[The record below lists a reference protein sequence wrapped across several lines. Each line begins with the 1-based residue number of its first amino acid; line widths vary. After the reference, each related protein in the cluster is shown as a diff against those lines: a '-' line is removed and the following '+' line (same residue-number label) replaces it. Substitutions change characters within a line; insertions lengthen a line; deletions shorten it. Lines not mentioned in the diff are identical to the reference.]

1 MRNTRQILAFVVMA
15 FAVLF
20 AQAKDVIGNR
30 ELKKDSRA
38 VAAFEQINVNADFDI
53 IIDYA
58 ITPKVE
64 VEAESNLQEVIVT
77 EVKGKALNI
86 GIAKK
91 TKIVNNFPIVI
102 RVALPMITKFQ
113 YTGNGTIT
121 ADGIPSDKMEMIL
134 NGKGTLNFKNLKTT
148 SMKLTLSQGFKTN
161 FNDVLASN
169 LNVTLKDNTVFN
181 VTTMSGVKSTTLTST
196 TTEACTIAGLS
207 SESVTLKGNGSGKFN
222 FNGFV
227 GKKFTAT
234 LSNSGD
240 VLLTGNADEV
250 NVTSTGSSNFDAIGL
265 AAKKAK
271 VVNNGSGAISVSA
284 ESNLDATITSSGK
297 VVYAGT
303 PKIKIQN
310 TGTGQL
316 EKKN

>member
-1 MRNTRQILAFVVMA
+1 MRNVKQILAFAFMA

-20 AQAKDVIGNR
+20 VQAKDIIGNSD
-30 ELKKDSRA
+30 LKKDSRA
-38 VAAFEQINVNADFDI
+38 VAAFQQINVNADFDI

-64 VEAESNLQEVIVT
+64 VEAESNLQEAIVT
-77 EVKGKALNI
+77 EVKGKVLNI

-102 RVALPMITKFQ
+102 RISLPMITKVQ
-113 YTGNGTIT
+113 YNGNGTIT

-134 NGKGTLNFKNLKTT
+134 NGKGALNFKNLKT
-148 SMKLTLSQGFKTN
+148 SSLKLTLSQGFKLN
-161 FNDVLASN
+161 INDAMASGLN
-169 LNVTLKDNTVFN
+169 LTLKDNTSCN
-181 VTTMSGVKSTTLTST
+181 ITTLSGVKSTTLTFAS
-196 TTEACTIAGLS
+196 TEACTFNGLS
-207 SESVTLKGNGSGKFN
+207 SESMTIKGSGAGKLT

-234 LSNSGD
+234 MSSSGD
-240 VLLTGNADEV
+240 VFVGGNADEV
-250 NVTSTGSSNFDAIGL
+250 DVTSTGSSNIDAINL
-265 AAKKAK
+265 PVKKAK

-284 ESNLDATITSSGK
+284 ESSLDATITASGK

>member
-1 MRNTRQILAFVVMA
+1 MRNSKQIFLFVAMA

-38 VAAFEQINVNADFDI
+38 VAAFQQINVNADFDI

-58 ITPKVE
+58 ITPKIE

-102 RVALPMITKFQ
+102 RIALPMITKLQ

-148 SMKLTLSQGFKTN
+148 SLKLTISQGFKTN
-161 FNDVLASN
+161 FNDVLASS
-169 LNVTLKDNTVFN
+169 LTVTMKDNTVFN
-181 VTTMSGVKSTTLTST
+181 VSTMSGVKSTTITYAS
-196 TTEACTIAGLS
+196 TEACTIAGLS
-207 SESVTLKGNGSGKFN
+207 SENVTFKGTGAGKVN

-234 LSNSGD
+234 LSSSGD
-240 VLLTGNADEV
+240 VTVMGNADEV

-265 AAKKAK
+265 PAKKAK
-271 VVNNGSGAISVSA
+271 AVNNGSGTISVAA
-284 ESNLDATITSSGK
+284 ESSLDATITSSGK

>member
-38 VAAFEQINVNADFDI
+38 VAAFQQINVNADFDI

-102 RVALPMITKFQ
+102 RIALPMITKFQ
-113 YTGNGTIT
+113 YTGNGNIT

-134 NGKGTLNFKNLKTT
+134 NGKGSLNFRNLKTT
-148 SMKLTLSQGFKTN
+148 SMKITVSQGFKTN

-169 LNVTLKDNTVFN
+169 LNVTLKDNSVFN
-181 VTTMSGVKSTTLTST
+181 VTTMSGVKSTTLAFG
-196 TTEACTIAGLS
+196 TTETCNISGLS
-207 SESVTLKGNGSGKFN
+207 SESVTLKGTGAGNLS

-227 GKKFTAT
+227 GKKITAT
-234 LSNSGD
+234 LSSSGN
-240 VLLTGNADEV
+240 VSVMGNADEV
-250 NVTSTGSSNFDAIGL
+250 NVTSTGSSNFDAISL
-265 AAKKAK
+265 PAKKAK
-271 VVNNGSGAISVSA
+271 VVNNGSGTISVSA
-284 ESNLDATITSSGK
+284 ESSLDATIASSGK
-297 VVYAGT
+297 VVYPGT

>member
-1 MRNTRQILAFVVMA
+1 MA

-20 AQAKDVIGNR
+20 AQAKDIIGNR

-38 VAAFEQINVNADFDI
+38 VAAFQQINVNANFDI

-64 VEAESNLQEVIVT
+64 VEAESNLQEVIIT

-102 RVALPMITKFQ
+102 RIALPMITKFQ

-148 SMKLTLSQGFKTN
+148 SLKLTLSQGFKLN
-161 FNDVLASN
+161 INDALASS
-169 LNVTLKDNTVFN
+169 LNITLKDNTVCN
-181 VTTMSGVKSTTLTST
+181 ITTMSGVKSTTLTST

-207 SESVTLKGNGSGKFN
+207 SESVTLKGNGSGNIN

-227 GKKFTAT
+227 GKKFIAT

-240 VLLTGNADEV
+240 VTVNGNADEV
-250 NVTSTGSSNFDAIGL
+250 NVTSTGSSNVDAINL
-265 AAKKAK
+265 PAKKAK

-284 ESNLDATITSSGK
+284 ESSLDATITSSGK
-297 VVYAGT
+297 VVYSGT

>member
-1 MRNTRQILAFVVMA
+1 MRNSKQIFLFIAMA

-30 ELKKDSRA
+30 ELKKDSRV
-38 VAAFEQINVNADFDI
+38 VAAFQQINVNADFDI

-58 ITPKVE
+58 ITPKIE

-102 RVALPMITKFQ
+102 RIALPMITKFQ

-148 SMKLTLSQGFKTN
+148 SLKLTLSQGFKLN
-161 FNDVLASN
+161 INDALASS
-169 LNVTLKDNTVFN
+169 LNITLKDNTVCN
-181 VTTMSGVKSTTLTST
+181 ITTMSGVKSTTLTST

-207 SESVTLKGNGSGKFN
+207 SESVTLKGNGSGNIN

-227 GKKFTAT
+227 GKKFIAT

-240 VLLTGNADEV
+240 VTVNGNADEV
-250 NVTSTGSSNFDAIGL
+250 NVTSTGSSNVDAINL
-265 AAKKAK
+265 PAKKAK

-284 ESNLDATITSSGK
+284 ESSLDATITSSGK
-297 VVYAGT
+297 VVYSGT

>member
-1 MRNTRQILAFVVMA
+1 MRNSKQIFLFAAMA

-20 AQAKDVIGNR
+20 AQAKDIIGNR

-38 VAAFEQINVNADFDI
+38 VAAFQQINVNANFDI

-64 VEAESNLQEVIVT
+64 VEAESNLQEVIIT

-102 RVALPMITKFQ
+102 RIALPMITKFQ
-113 YTGNGTIT
+113 YTGDGTIT

-161 FNDVLASN
+161 FNDVLASS

-181 VTTMSGVKSTTLTST
+181 VTTMSGVKSTTITSS
-196 TTEACTIAGLS
+196 TTEACSISGLS
-207 SESVTLKGNGSGKFN
+207 SESVTLKGSGSGN
-222 FNGFV
+222 TSFNGFV

-240 VLLTGNADEV
+240 VSVTGNADEV
-250 NVTSTGSSNFDAIGL
+250 NVTSTGSSNVDAL
-265 AAKKAK
+265 SLPAKKAK
-271 VVNNGSGAISVSA
+271 VVNNGSGTITVSA
-284 ESNLDATITSSGK
+284 ASNLDATISSSGK
-297 VVYAGT
+297 VVYSGT

>member
-1 MRNTRQILAFVVMA
+1 MA

-20 AQAKDVIGNR
+20 AQAKDIIGNR

-38 VAAFEQINVNADFDI
+38 VAAFQQINVNANFDI

-64 VEAESNLQEVIVT
+64 VEAESNLQEVIIT

-102 RVALPMITKFQ
+102 RIALPMITKFQ
-113 YTGNGTIT
+113 YTGDGTIT

-161 FNDVLASN
+161 FNDVLASS

-181 VTTMSGVKSTTLTST
+181 VTTMSGVKSTTITSS
-196 TTEACTIAGLS
+196 TTEACSISGLS
-207 SESVTLKGNGSGKFN
+207 SESVTLKGSGSGN
-222 FNGFV
+222 TSFNGFV

-240 VLLTGNADEV
+240 VSVTGNADEV
-250 NVTSTGSSNFDAIGL
+250 NVTSTGSSNVDAL
-265 AAKKAK
+265 SLPAKKAK
-271 VVNNGSGAISVSA
+271 VVNNGSGTITVSA
-284 ESNLDATITSSGK
+284 ASNLDATISSSGK
-297 VVYAGT
+297 VVYSGT

>member
-20 AQAKDVIGNR
+20 AQAKDIIGNR
-30 ELKKDSRA
+30 ELKKDSRV
-38 VAAFEQINVNADFDI
+38 VAAFQQINVNADFDI

-58 ITPKVE
+58 ITPKIE
-64 VEAESNLQEVIVT
+64 VEAESNLQEAIVT

-102 RVALPMITKFQ
+102 RIALPMITKFQ

-148 SMKLTLSQGFKTN
+148 SLKLTLSQGFKLN
-161 FNDVLASN
+161 INDALASS
-169 LNVTLKDNTVFN
+169 LNITLKDNTVCN
-181 VTTMSGVKSTTLTST
+181 ITTMSGVKSTTLTST

-207 SESVTLKGNGSGKFN
+207 SESVTLKGNGSGNIN

-227 GKKFTAT
+227 GKKFIAT

-240 VLLTGNADEV
+240 VTVNGNADEV
-250 NVTSTGSSNFDAIGL
+250 NVTSTGSSNVDAINL
-265 AAKKAK
+265 PAKKAK

-284 ESNLDATITSSGK
+284 ESSLDATITSSGK
-297 VVYAGT
+297 VVYSGT

>member
-1 MRNTRQILAFVVMA
+1 MKNSRQILAFVVMA

-38 VAAFEQINVNADFDI
+38 VATFQQINVNADFDLI
-53 IIDYA
+53 IEYA

-64 VEAESNLQEVIVT
+64 VEAESNLQEVIIT

-91 TKIVNNFPIVI
+91 TKIVNNFPIVV
-102 RVALPMITKFQ
+102 RVALPMITKIQ
-113 YTGNGTIT
+113 YNGNGTIT
-121 ADGIPSDKMEMIL
+121 ADGIPSDKMEFIL
-134 NGKGTLNFKNLKTT
+134 NGKGSLNFKNLKTT

-181 VTTMSGVKSTTLTST
+181 VTTMSEVKSATFVCSST
-196 TTEACTIAGLS
+196 ESCNIIGLGC
-207 SESVTLKGNGSGKFN
+207 ENVTLKGNGSGN
-222 FNGFV
+222 LTFNGFV
-227 GKKFTAT
+227 GKKFNAT
-234 LSNSGD
+234 LTSSGN
-240 VLLTGNADEV
+240 VSLSGNADEV
-250 NVTSTGSSNFDAIGL
+250 NVTSTGSSNFDAISL
-265 AAKKAK
+265 PAKKAK
-271 VVNNGSGAISVSA
+271 VVNNGSGTISVSA
-284 ESNLDATITSSGK
+284 SSNLDATITSSGK
-297 VVYAGT
+297 VVYSGT

>member
-1 MRNTRQILAFVVMA
+1 MA

-20 AQAKDVIGNR
+20 VQAKDIIGNSD
-30 ELKKDSRA
+30 LKKDSRA
-38 VAAFEQINVNADFDI
+38 VADFQQINVNADFDI

-64 VEAESNLQEVIVT
+64 VEAESNLQEVILT

-86 GIAKK
+86 SVAKK
-91 TKIVNNFPIVI
+91 TKIINNFPIVI
-102 RVALPMITKFQ
+102 RVALPMITKIQ
-113 YTGNGTIT
+113 YNGNGTIT

-134 NGKGTLNFKNLKTT
+134 NGKGTLNFKNLKTS
-148 SMKLTLSQGFKTN
+148 SMKLTLSQGFKLN
-161 FNDVLASN
+161 INDVIAGN
-169 LNVTLKDNTVFN
+169 LNLTLKDNTICN
-181 VTTMSGVKSTTLTST
+181 ITTMSGVKSTVLAFA
-196 TTEACTIAGLS
+196 TTEACNIAGLS
-207 SESVTLKGNGSGKFN
+207 SESVTLKGTGSGKLN

-234 LSNSGD
+234 MSNSGD

-250 NVTSTGSSNFDAIGL
+250 SITCTESSNFDAL
-265 AAKKAK
+265 SLPAKKAK
-271 VVNNGSGAISVSA
+271 VVNNGSGTISVSA
-284 ESNLDATITSSGK
+284 ASNLDATISSSGK
-297 VVYAGT
+297 VIYTGT

>member
-1 MRNTRQILAFVVMA
+1 MA

-20 AQAKDVIGNR
+20 AQAKDIIGNR
-30 ELKKDSRA
+30 ELKKDSRV
-38 VAAFEQINVNADFDI
+38 VAAFQQINVNADFDI

-58 ITPKVE
+58 ITPKIE
-64 VEAESNLQEVIVT
+64 VEAESNLQEAIVT

-102 RVALPMITKFQ
+102 RIALPMITKFQ

-148 SMKLTLSQGFKTN
+148 SLKLTLSQGFKLN
-161 FNDVLASN
+161 INDALASS
-169 LNVTLKDNTVFN
+169 LNITLKDNTVCN
-181 VTTMSGVKSTTLTST
+181 ITTMSGVKSTTLTST

-207 SESVTLKGNGSGKFN
+207 SESVTLKGNGSGNIN

-227 GKKFTAT
+227 GKKFIAT

-240 VLLTGNADEV
+240 VTVNGNADEV
-250 NVTSTGSSNFDAIGL
+250 NVTSTGSSNVDAINL
-265 AAKKAK
+265 PAKKAK

-284 ESNLDATITSSGK
+284 ESSLDATITSSGK
-297 VVYAGT
+297 VVYSGT

>member
-1 MRNTRQILAFVVMA
+1 MA

-20 AQAKDVIGNR
+20 AQAKDIVGNR
-30 ELKKDSRA
+30 ELKKDSRV
-38 VAAFEQINVNADFDI
+38 VAAFQQVNVNANFDI

-64 VEAESNLQEVIVT
+64 VEAESNLLEVIVT

-102 RVALPMITKFQ
+102 RISLPMITKFQ
-113 YTGNGTIT
+113 YTGNGTIS

-148 SMKLTLSQGFKTN
+148 SMKLTLSQGFKMDL
-161 FNDVLASN
+161 NDVLASS

-181 VTTMSGVKSTTLTST
+181 VTTMSGVKSTTITSS
-196 TTEACTIAGLS
+196 TTEACSISGLS
-207 SESVTLKGNGSGKFN
+207 SESVTLKGSGSGN
-222 FNGFV
+222 TSFNGFV

-240 VLLTGNADEV
+240 VSVTGNADEV
-250 NVTSTGSSNFDAIGL
+250 NVTSTGSSNFDAL
-265 AAKKAK
+265 SLPAKKAK
-271 VVNNGSGAISVSA
+271 VVNNGSGTITVSA
-284 ESNLDATITSSGK
+284 ASNLDATISSSGK
-297 VVYAGT
+297 VVYSGT

>member
-1 MRNTRQILAFVVMA
+1 MKNAKQFLTFVVMA

-20 AQAKDVIGNR
+20 VQAKDIIGNSD
-30 ELKKDSRA
+30 LKKDSRA
-38 VAAFEQINVNADFDI
+38 VGTFQQINVNADFNI

-64 VEAESNLQEVIVT
+64 VEAESNLQEALIT

-86 GIAKK
+86 SIAKR
-91 TKIVNNFPIVI
+91 TKIINNFPIVI
-102 RVALPMITKFQ
+102 RVALPMITKIQ
-113 YTGNGTIT
+113 YNGNGDIT

-134 NGKGTLNFKNLKTT
+134 NGKGSLSFKNLKTS
-148 SMKLTLSQGFKTN
+148 SMKLTLSQGFKLN
-161 FNDVLASN
+161 INDAMASGLN
-169 LNVTLKDNTVFN
+169 LTLKDNTVCN
-181 VTTMSGVKSTTLTST
+181 ITTMSGVKNTTLTFAS
-196 TTEACTIAGLS
+196 TEACSFSGLS
-207 SESVTLKGNGSGKFN
+207 SESVTIKGSGAGN
-222 FNGFV
+222 LTFNGFV
-227 GKKFTAT
+227 GKKFTANMT
-234 LSNSGD
+234 SSGD
-240 VLLTGNADEV
+240 VLVTGNADEV
-250 NVTSTGSSNFDAIGL
+250 AVTCTASSNVDAINL
-265 AAKKAK
+265 PVKKAK

-284 ESNLDATITSSGK
+284 STNLDATIAASGK

>member
-1 MRNTRQILAFVVMA
+1 MRSSKQIFLFVAMA

-38 VAAFEQINVNADFDI
+38 VAAFQQINVNADFDI

-58 ITPKVE
+58 ISPKVE
-64 VEAESNLQEVIVT
+64 VEAESNLLEVILT

-86 GIAKK
+86 SIAKK
-91 TKIVNNFPIVI
+91 AKIVNNFPIVI
-102 RVALPMITKFQ
+102 RVAAPMLTKIQ

-134 NGKGTLNFKNLKTT
+134 NGKGTLNFKNLKTS
-148 SMKLTLSQGFKTN
+148 SMKLTLSQGFKLN
-161 FNDVLASN
+161 LSDVLASS
-169 LNVTLKDNTVFN
+169 LNVTLKDNTAFN
-181 VTTMSGVKSTTLTST
+181 VTTMSGVKSTTITSST
-196 TTEACTIAGLS
+196 TESCTIAGLS
-207 SESVTLKGNGSGKFN
+207 SESLTLKGSGSGNFS
-222 FNGFV
+222 FNGYV
-227 GKKFTAT
+227 GKKVTAT
-234 LSNSGD
+234 LSSSGN
-240 VLLTGNADEV
+240 VTVGGNADEV

-271 VVNNGSGAISVSA
+271 VVNNGSGTISVST
-284 ESNLDATITSSGK
+284 ESSLDATISSSGK
-297 VVYAGT
+297 VVYSGT

>member
-1 MRNTRQILAFVVMA
+1 MRNSKQIFLFVAMA

-38 VAAFEQINVNADFDI
+38 VAEFQQIVVNADFDI

-102 RVALPMITKFQ
+102 RLSLPMITKFQ

-134 NGKGTLNFKNLKTT
+134 DGKGTLNFKNLKTT

-161 FNDVLASN
+161 FSDVLASS
-169 LNVTLKDNTVFN
+169 LNITLKDNTVFN
-181 VTTMSGVKSTTLTST
+181 VTTLSGVKSTTITT
-196 TTEACTIAGLS
+196 ATTETCTIAGLS
-207 SESVTLKGNGSGKFN
+207 SESLTLKGSGAGNFN
-222 FNGFV
+222 LNGFV
-227 GKKFTAT
+227 GKKVTAT
-234 LSNSGD
+234 LSASGN
-240 VLLTGNADEV
+240 VIMAGNADEV

-271 VVNNGSGAISVSA
+271 VVNNGSGNISVSA
-284 ESNLDATITSSGK
+284 ESSLDATITSSGK
-297 VVYAGT
+297 VVYSGT
-303 PKIKIQN
+303 PKIKIEN